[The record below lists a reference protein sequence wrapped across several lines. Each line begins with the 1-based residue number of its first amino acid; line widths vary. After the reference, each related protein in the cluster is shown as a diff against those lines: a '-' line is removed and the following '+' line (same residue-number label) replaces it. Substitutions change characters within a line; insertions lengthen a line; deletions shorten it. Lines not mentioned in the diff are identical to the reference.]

1 MSERAQ
7 VRSVEAIDAF
17 RSHLILYLAKVK
29 PVLEEVG
36 ADLQRMQ
43 LWLESDQRLYW
54 ERETHRRAR
63 RLEEAQQALLSSRL
77 SGLREASAVEQA
89 AVHRAQRDLEEAR
102 EKQRRLKRWSRELGP
117 RTQVLV
123 KQLGTL
129 DSFLAQDM
137 SRAVAWLTE
146 ALRALADYSE
156 LRVGAGPSHRES
168 PEAAPAGLSSTNAEF
183 TEGAGGSPADAVG
196 LGGGR

>member
-7 VRSVEAIDAF
+7 VQSVEAVEAF

-43 LWLESDQRLYW
+43 LWLETDQRLYW
-54 ERETHRRAR
+54 EKETQRRAR
-63 RLEEAQQALLSSRL
+63 RLEEAQQALFSSRL
-77 SGLREASAVEQA
+77 SSLREVSALEQA
-89 AVHRAQRDLEEAR
+89 EVHKAQRELDEAR
-102 EKQRRLKRWSRELGP
+102 DKQRRLARWRRELGP

-129 DSFLAQDM
+129 DSFLTQDM
-137 SRAVAWLTE
+137 ARAMAWLTE
-146 ALRALADYSE
+146 ALRALAQYSE
-156 LRVGAGPSHRES
+156 LRAAAWPTS
-168 PEAAPAGLSSTNAEF
+168 PEASRVAPD
-183 TEGAGGSPADAVG
+183 GATADAVVKADPV
-196 LGGGR
+196 GGGS